1 MASGVPGEV
10 ESGCWPPCMSKRSA
24 AVVGSTNGT
33 AIGTCD
39 GHEDM
44 HALRQQSAV
53 CASDSDLVGKL
64 RNLTLHP
71 PGQALA
77 AQT

>member
-1 MASGVPGEV
+1 
-10 ESGCWPPCMSKRSA
+10 MSKRSA

-33 AIGTCD
+33 VTGTWD
-39 GHEDM
+39 RQEDM
-44 HALRQQSAV
+44 HALRQQSPV

-64 RNLTLHP
+64 RNLTLHT
-71 PGQALA
+71 PGQAMA